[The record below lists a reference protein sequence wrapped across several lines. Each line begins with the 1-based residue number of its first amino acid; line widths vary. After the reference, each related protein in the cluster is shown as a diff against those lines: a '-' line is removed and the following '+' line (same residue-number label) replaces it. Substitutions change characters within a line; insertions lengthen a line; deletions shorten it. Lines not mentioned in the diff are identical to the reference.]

1 MHQTPSIPAHAFS
14 AFSSVAS
21 RSRSAV
27 LSIDLGRSGLQSFHS
42 GVGLGISHRPIWG
55 VHDSIFQLELSAAP
69 PTHLFAI
76 GFVSQNIF
84 VSFSH
89 CCVRFLGF
97 LTVQVN
103 VYDPPFRPW
112 QNIPNSLDTVFA
124 MEASQLPSS
133 KIQHWKI
140 FWSFHT
146 EIACCKAALFQG
158 MLEVLAGDYG
168 LYMVL
173 GLKWINTV
181 FSKHLSQ
188 RLQLL
193 FVQFPHWSDI

>member
-84 VSFSH
+84 VFFTLLCSIFRISDRPSKCLRSTISSVAKH
-89 CCVRFLGF
+89 PEQPGYGVCHGGIATAFQQNPTLEDLLVLSYGNCVL
-97 LTVQVN
+97 
-103 VYDPPFRPW
+103 
-112 QNIPNSLDTVFA
+112 
-124 MEASQLPSS
+124 
-133 KIQHWKI
+133 
-140 FWSFHT
+140 
-146 EIACCKAALFQG
+146 
-158 MLEVLAGDYG
+158 
-168 LYMVL
+168 
-173 GLKWINTV
+173 
-181 FSKHLSQ
+181 
-188 RLQLL
+188 
-193 FVQFPHWSDI
+193 